1 MCILSKEFEP
11 IQGEYSQKLYLKV
24 LITLLDILS
33 KEPAL
38 ILFDCKHPN
47 LNIFYFQSY
56 MLKTSSSTEY
66 IHINSY
72 INGNDKQDFTIYF
85 YNTGSTTYATPEITK
100 IVRLAA
106 NDTFG
111 FRLYSNQTNVFKIY
125 PNYTCFAGY
134 LLG

>member
-1 MCILSKEFEP
+1 MGWRSNNYGGYNPSGNGINVSTGVYTAP
-11 IQGEYSQKLYLKV
+11 VTGTY
-24 LITLLDILS
+24 
-33 KEPAL
+33 
-38 ILFDCKHPN
+38 
-47 LNIFYFQSY
+47 IFYFQSY